1 MIIYLNSSDFSRQFF
16 IVYFTSKYWCH
27 STLPTNLPW
36 ILIYLYYKYSCTA
49 HYSSATFWIWF
60 CLDLIKVIALAHLA
74 IISTKL
80 KRIRID
86 CSWLTF
92 LTTCARWFPVRDP
105 RKPCTRSSRPACS
118 PRTSCCTT
126 PGVDFMNPFRLHF
139 TDKTPTKYT
148 FTYVC
153 NFSHIKSDNV
163 IRYIICASHTF
174 SLKSCPVF

>member
-80 KRIRID
+80 KRIRIE
-86 CSWLTF
+86 CFVRKKMF
-92 LTTCARWFPVRDP
+92 LTHFFDHLRQMISGTGSPEALHTIFASGLFTANVLLYNSW
-105 RKPCTRSSRPACS
+105 SRFYESVSVAFYRQNS
-118 PRTSCCTT
+118 
-126 PGVDFMNPFRLHF
+126 N
-139 TDKTPTKYT
+139 KI
-148 FTYVC
+148 YV
-153 NFSHIKSDNV
+153 
-163 IRYIICASHTF
+163 YIC
-174 SLKSCPVF
+174 L